1 MTSVE
6 AQPPASAALLDAVIG
21 LTRDLRA
28 AGVDASS
35 AEAIDGIRAVA
46 HVGVGD
52 RLLVRTALQ
61 ATLIKRAED
70 LGVFELLFDRRFPRT
85 PTSMS
90 TPRQALDEAGPGAA
104 AAAATSTDSRRFAA
118 PGGLPLALVD
128 AVRRDDDEALVLLAE
143 EAVAIYSGIET
154 QPGSERYFLYR
165 VMRALDLSN
174 LLIAVMARQRSE
186 HPDSSEFEL
195 RQLRDEVQQRI
206 ERLRRLLAAAIRSR
220 LALGAADQAHPV
232 ALPRRVEDIDVLA
245 ASTTELHE
253 LRAAVRPLARKLA
266 SRVGRQRRR
275 HRHGSLDVRRTMRRS
290 LDAGGIP
297 LDPAWRRA
305 RRTKPQLV
313 MLCDISGSVAE
324 FAHFTLMLLHA
335 MRAELAGLR
344 AFVFVDGVAEVT
356 KVIEEAEVALDPRL
370 LVTVPGVIAGD
381 GHSDYGRALGSFV
394 ERYEAAVG
402 TGTTVLITGDART
415 NLRGSGVESLRLISH
430 RCRRLYWF
438 NPEPANGWADPDS
451 ALAEYREL
459 CDGVFEVRNLT
470 QLGTA
475 VAAIM

>member
-1 MTSVE
+1 M
-6 AQPPASAALLDAVIG
+6 LDAVIA

-35 AEAIDGIRAVA
+35 AEAIDGLRAVEQ
-46 HVGVGD
+46 VGVGE
-52 RLLVRTALQ
+52 RLLVRAALQ
-61 ATLIKRAED
+61 ATLVKRAED
-70 LGVFELLFDRRFPRT
+70 LAVFELLFDRHFPPA
-85 PTSMS
+85 PTVA
-90 TPRQALDEAGPGAA
+90 PPGAR
-104 AAAATSTDSRRFAA
+104 DEVA
-118 PGGLPLALVD
+118 PGGAGAEVAPGSLGAGGELPLALVN
-128 AVRRDDDEALVLLAE
+128 AVRDGDDEALVYLAE
-143 EAVAIYSGIET
+143 EAVARYSGIET
-154 QPGSERYFLYR
+154 QVGSERYFLYR

-174 LLIAVMARQRSE
+174 LLIAVMASHRSE

-195 RQLRDEVQQRI
+195 RQLRDEVRLRI
-206 ERLRRLLAAAIRSR
+206 DHLRRLLAAAVRSR
-220 LALGAADQAHPV
+220 LALRTGGRAQAV
-232 ALPRRVEDIDVLA
+232 ALPRRVEDIDVFA
-245 ASTTELHE
+245 ASTTELNA
-253 LRAAVRPLARKLA
+253 LRASVRPLARKLA

-275 HRHGSLDVRRTMRRS
+275 HRHGSLDVRRTIRRS

-313 MLCDISGSVAE
+313 MLCDMSGSVAE

-356 KVIEEAEVALDPRL
+356 RVIEQAEVELDPRL

-381 GHSDYGRALGSFV
+381 GHSDYGRALGTFV
-394 ERYEAAVG
+394 ERYEGAVG
-402 TGTTVLITGDART
+402 AGTTVLITGDART
-415 NLRGSGVESLRLISH
+415 NLRGSGIESLRVIRH

-438 NPEPANGWADPDS
+438 NPEPAAEWGDPDS
-451 ALAEYREL
+451 ALAEYRDL

-470 QLGTA
+470 QLGSA
-475 VAAIM
+475 VAAII